1 VWYDALVLTNQHKH
15 MKDILIPSNNVIK
28 TPLVD
33 FKTTGQLRIEG
44 SSFSENPLEFYE
56 PLVQWINDLKKDP
69 PKTITMTVKL
79 EYFNTSSSKLILY
92 MFKSLESMQVGKLSE
107 VTIVWK
113 YNKIDQ
119 DMLESGKDYQS
130 IINIPFVM
138 EEYS

>member
-1 VWYDALVLTNQHKH
+1 
-15 MKDILIPSNNVIK
+15 MKDILIPGNNVVK

-56 PLVQWINDLKKDP
+56 PLVQWLNELKKDP
-69 PKTITMTVKL
+69 PKNITMTIKL

-92 MFKSLESMQVGKLSE
+92 MFKSLESMHLSKQSE
-107 VTIVWK
+107 VSIVWK

-130 IINIPFVM
+130 IINIPFEMV
-138 EEYS
+138 EYS